1 MFNLN
6 RTNRNALRAIAV
18 VIILIFVLYAT
29 RSYYEP
35 MELTIKA
42 KNEKS
47 LFDLP
52 YDVKCVAGGAMEGES
67 TYSMF
72 RPGGVCGAE
81 KLVREQAD
89 YEII

>member
-6 RTNRNALRAIAV
+6 RTNRNALKAIAV

-42 KNEKS
+42 KNEGS
-47 LFDLP
+47 LFELP
-52 YDVKCVAGGAMEGES
+52 YDVKCVAGSGMEGES

>member
-6 RTNRNALRAIAV
+6 KTNRRALSAIAV
-18 VIILIFVLYAT
+18 LIIILFIIMST
-29 RSYYEP
+29 RSAYEP
-35 MELTIKA
+35 MPLVIKA

-52 YDVKCVAGGAMEGES
+52 YDVKCVAGSGVEGES

-81 KLVREQAD
+81 NLVREQAD

>member
-6 RTNRNALRAIAV
+6 KTNRNALMLIGVLILAV
-18 VIILIFVLYAT
+18 FVLMT
-29 RSYYEP
+29 SRSNYTP
-35 MELTIKA
+35 MELTIKT
-42 KNEKS
+42 KNEGS

-52 YDVKCVAGGAMEGES
+52 YDAKCVAGSGMEGES

>member
-6 RTNRNALRAIAV
+6 RANRNALTAIAV
-18 VIILIFVLYAT
+18 VLVLIFVITAA

-35 MELTIKA
+35 MPLVIKT
-42 KNEKS
+42 KSEGS

-52 YDVKCVAGGAMEGES
+52 YDVKCVAGSGMEGES
-67 TYSMF
+67 TYSM
-72 RPGGVCGAE
+72 RKAGGLCGAE
-81 KLVREQAD
+81 KLVRDQAD

>member
-6 RTNRNALRAIAV
+6 RANRNALTAIAV
-18 VIILIFVLYAT
+18 VIVLIFVLYAA

-42 KNEKS
+42 KNEGS
-47 LFDLP
+47 LFALP
-52 YDVKCVAGGAMEGES
+52 YDVKCVAGSGMEGES

>member
-6 RTNRNALRAIAV
+6 KTNRRAMTAIAV
-18 VIILIFVLYAT
+18 LIVIVFLVMST
-29 RSYYEP
+29 RSAYEP
-35 MELTIKA
+35 MPLVIKP

-52 YDVKCVAGGAMEGES
+52 YDVKCVAGSGMEGES
-67 TYSMF
+67 TYSM
-72 RPGGVCGAE
+72 RKPGGVCGAE
-81 KLVREQAD
+81 NLVREQAD

>member
-6 RTNRNALRAIAV
+6 KTNRRALTSIA
-18 VIILIFVLYAT
+18 ILIVLIFIVMSV
-29 RSYYEP
+29 RSTYEP
-35 MELTIKA
+35 MPLVIKA
-42 KNEKS
+42 KNEKN

-52 YDVKCVAGGAMEGES
+52 YDLKCVAGSGVEGES
-67 TYSMF
+67 TYSM
-72 RPGGVCGAE
+72 RKPGGLCGAE